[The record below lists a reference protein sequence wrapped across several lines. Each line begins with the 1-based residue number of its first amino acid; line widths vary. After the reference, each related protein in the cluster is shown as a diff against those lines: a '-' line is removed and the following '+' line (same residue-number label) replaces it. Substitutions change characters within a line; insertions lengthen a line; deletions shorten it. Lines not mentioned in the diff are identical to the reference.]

1 MQRAAIIEAEHLTRS
16 YGDYAALRGLNCSV
30 AEGEFVA
37 IMGESGSGK
46 TTFLNLIGGLDC
58 ADGGRL
64 LVAGEEPARYNA
76 DELAAFRRRAIAVV
90 FQDFS
95 LLPTLS
101 ALENVVMPRLLRGER
116 ADYEAARAMLARVG
130 LADKPDRLPE
140 TLSGGEMQ
148 RVAVARALHLKP
160 RILLA
165 DEPTGSLDSRN
176 SRETLALLREVNQE
190 FGLTIVMATHSLA
203 AAGAADRT
211 LHMADGRLV
220 AEAVVS

>member
-1 MQRAAIIEAEHLTRS
+1 MQRAAIIEAENLTRS

-76 DELAAFRRRAIAVV
+76 DELAAFRRRAIAVI

-116 ADYEAARAMLARVG
+116 ADYEAAQAMLARVG
-130 LADKPDRLPE
+130 LADKQQRLPE

-148 RVAVARALHLKP
+148 RVAVARALVLQP
-160 RILLA
+160 RVLLA

-176 SRETLALLREVNQE
+176 SRETLALLREVNQS

-220 AEAVVS
+220 TEAAVS